1 MSLIKIITTSDGS
14 HSLLNE
20 ELNETYHSVH
30 GAIQESCHVFI
41 QRGLQ
46 FYIEEVRPNNISV
59 LEVGFGTGLNTLLSV
74 SHVIDSP
81 IVIQYTTLELFP
93 LQEEVWSVLNYSQ
106 MIGLEEYF
114 SHIHRCSW
122 GTAQKIIPN
131 FELTKRHTALQE
143 VELMP
148 ETFDLIY
155 FDAFAPSKQPELW
168 TFAMLQK
175 IERAMK
181 LDAVFVTYCAKGQLK
196 RDLKALGLVVETLQ
210 GPPGKNEMVRAV
222 KIDRSLA

>member
-30 GAIQESCHVFI
+30 GAIQESSHVFI

-114 SHIHRCSW
+114 SHIHRCAW
-122 GTAQKIIPN
+122 GTAQKISPN
-131 FELTKRHTALQE
+131 FELTKLHNSLQE
-143 VELMP
+143 VEFKP
-148 ETFDLIY
+148 DSFDIIY
-155 FDAFAPSKQPELW
+155 FDAFAPGKQPELW
-168 TFAMLQK
+168 N
-175 IERAMK
+175 
-181 LDAVFVTYCAKGQLK
+181 K
-196 RDLKALGLVVETLQ
+196 R
-210 GPPGKNEMVRAV
+210 
-222 KIDRSLA
+222 